1 MTVRVLQLTDLHL
14 MADPLAELK
23 GICTSTRFDA
33 VMQAVSR
40 IAGPVERLILT
51 GDLAHDE
58 LLATYETLH
67 RQLSDWL
74 PKLRM
79 VPGNHDDRTSIRK
92 TFGERIQVESDR
104 VVFVDEVAGWTLI
117 GLDSQVTGELRGELG
132 SAQLGWLE
140 QQLVSRA
147 NRPIALFVHHPPVL
161 IGSPWIDA
169 IRMDDADSL
178 WELLNRHR
186 QVRLV
191 CCGHIHQE
199 QSVIRDS
206 ALVVTTP
213 STGVQFQ
220 PESESLIVDCVWPG
234 FRVLD
239 LEPDGT
245 FRTHVIRV
253 PV

>member
-1 MTVRVLQLTDLHL
+1 MTIRVLQLTDLHL

-23 GICTSTRFDA
+23 GICTRTRFDA
-33 VMQAVSR
+33 VMRAASEVV
-40 IAGPVERLILT
+40 GPVERLIIT

-58 LLATYETLH
+58 KHETYSAL
-67 RQLSDWL
+67 RNQLQSWL
-74 PKLRM
+74 PKLRII
-79 VPGNHDDRTSIRK
+79 PGNHDDRRAIRQ
-92 TFGERIQVESDR
+92 TFGERIQVASDR
-104 VVFVDEVAGWTLI
+104 IVFVDAVAGWTLI

-132 SAQLGWLE
+132 SAQLHWLE
-140 QQLVSRA
+140 QQLASRSDQS
-147 NRPIALFVHHPPVL
+147 IALFVHHPPVL
-161 IGSPWIDA
+161 IGSLWIDA

-178 WELLNRHR
+178 WLLLDRYK
-186 QVRLV
+186 QVRIV

-199 QSVIRDS
+199 QTIVGHS
-206 ALVVTTP
+206 AIVLTTP

-220 PESESLIVDCVWPG
+220 PESESLVVDSVWPG

-253 PV
+253 SV